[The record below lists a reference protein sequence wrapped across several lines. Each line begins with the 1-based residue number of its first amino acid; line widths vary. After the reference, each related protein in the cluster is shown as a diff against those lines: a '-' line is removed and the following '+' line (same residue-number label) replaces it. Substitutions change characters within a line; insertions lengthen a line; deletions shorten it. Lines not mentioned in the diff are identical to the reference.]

1 MEILGNFL
9 ITEQL
14 PSKNKIC
21 INMAKIVKI
30 VQSGDI
36 TELYLNNENML
47 INESFTKVL
56 DRLYL
61 KHTHRQ

>member
-30 VQSGDI
+30 IPSGDN
-36 TELYLNNENML
+36 TELYLNNDCLL

-61 KHTHRQ
+61 KHTHRR